1 MEDAA
6 QTLHFSVMKAGEN
19 VILSTKTDS
28 GHLIFRLVFRKKLFC
43 LSKRA
48 FLLRLPT
55 VKNALLRLKGCEVFA
70 MYNTFAILWYNKE
83 CSVLC
88 EFFLFC
94 LRAMYNFLIAS

>member
-6 QTLHFSVMKAGEN
+6 QTLHFSVMKAREN

-43 LSKRA
+43 LGKRA

-55 VKNALLRLKGCEVFA
+55 VKNALLHLKGREVFA
-70 MYNTFAILWYNKE
+70 STTLLLYYGITKSTYSFFRELF
-83 CSVLC
+83 CSV
-88 EFFLFC
+88 
-94 LRAMYNFLIAS
+94 YG